1 MQLSAVVVRC
11 VRAFARRERV
21 VSAQR
26 MPAERS
32 RAQPASAPAAPFAT
46 GAKCTPRAARHV
58 PFATVRRRVRG
69 TAERAAIGA
78 CARRSRNRGLTAES
92 ILKAFTSTG
101 GAVAKPL
108 IIVESPTKARTIK
121 KFLPARFVVKA
132 SVGHVRDLPK
142 STLGVNVDDGSF
154 TPKYLTIKGKGDI
167 IKELKAAAK
176 NASEV
181 YLATDPDREGE
192 AIAWHLAEI
201 LKLENPKR
209 IELHEITKDAALAAI
224 KDPHSI
230 DMPRVNAQ
238 QARRIL
244 DRLVGYKIS
253 PLLWAKVR
261 GGLSAG
267 RVQSVAVRLIVDRE
281 REIQAFVP
289 REYWSITAQLASHG
303 NPIVFAAELNT
314 IDGRKADVTNEA
326 QALEIVAAVTHG
338 TFRVS
343 SIKQREQRR
352 NPAAPF
358 TTSTLQQE
366 ASRKLKFRVRKT
378 MQLAQAL
385 YEGVDLGGTDGTQGL
400 ITYMRTDST
409 RISDSAKDAAR
420 EYIDSAFGPQFYGG
434 SRVHKLREGAQD
446 AHEAI
451 RPTFIHRPP
460 DSLAG
465 ILKRD
470 ELRLYEL
477 IWQRFVASQMA
488 AALYDQTTVDIGVL
502 GSAAAARYA
511 FRASGSVMKFAGF
524 TAVYEEG
531 QDDVAP
537 APAAANGKSAAKA
550 RPILPKL
557 SQDETLD
564 TKAIEPKQHFT
575 EPPPRF

>member
-1 MQLSAVVVRC
+1 M
-11 VRAFARRERV
+11 
-21 VSAQR
+21 
-26 MPAERS
+26 
-32 RAQPASAPAAPFAT
+32 
-46 GAKCTPRAARHV
+46 
-58 PFATVRRRVRG
+58 
-69 TAERAAIGA
+69 
-78 CARRSRNRGLTAES
+78 
-92 ILKAFTSTG
+92 
-101 GAVAKPL
+101 AKPL

-121 KFLPARFVVKA
+121 KFLPARYVVKA
-132 SVGHVRDLPK
+132 SVGHIRDLPK
-142 STLGVNVDDGSF
+142 STLGVNVEDGSF

-224 KDPHSI
+224 KDPHAI

-281 REIQAFVP
+281 REIQAFIP
-289 REYWSITAQLASHG
+289 REYWSITAHLASNG
-303 NPIVFAAELNT
+303 SPIVFPAELNA
-314 IDGRKADVTNEA
+314 IDGTKADVTNEA
-326 QALEIVAAVTHG
+326 DALEIVAAVQNAP
-338 TFRVS
+338 FRVA

-385 YEGVDLGGTDGTQGL
+385 YEGVDLGGSDGTQGL

-409 RISDSAKDAAR
+409 RIADSAKDAAR
-420 EYIDSAFGPQFYGG
+420 DYIDTAFGAESMAARAYISCVKARRTRTKQSGQRSFTARPTRWPASSNAMSCG
-434 SRVHKLREGAQD
+434 SISLSGSALSPRKWRRPYT
-446 AHEAI
+446 I
-451 RPTFIHRPP
+451 RPRSTSRRASI
-460 DSLAG
+460 
-465 ILKRD
+465 
-470 ELRLYEL
+470 
-477 IWQRFVASQMA
+477 RFALA
-488 AALYDQTTVDIGVL
+488 AA
-502 GSAAAARYA
+502 S
-511 FRASGSVMKFAGF
+511 
-524 TAVYEEG
+524 
-531 QDDVAP
+531 
-537 APAAANGKSAAKA
+537 
-550 RPILPKL
+550 
-557 SQDETLD
+557 
-564 TKAIEPKQHFT
+564 
-575 EPPPRF
+575 